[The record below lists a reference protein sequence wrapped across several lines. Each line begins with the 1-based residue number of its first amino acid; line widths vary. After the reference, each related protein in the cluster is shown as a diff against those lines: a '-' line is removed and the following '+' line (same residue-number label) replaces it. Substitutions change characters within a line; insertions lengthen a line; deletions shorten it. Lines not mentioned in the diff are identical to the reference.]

1 MSESKHQI
9 SEPSEKTRLNPF
21 QTIFV
26 IYGLVYG
33 SFWLKIDTVFDML
46 KVNVTFFIITSA
58 VVLVLTPVTLVYNH
72 KFESCKSNI
81 ICCNCIALFAV
92 GCFVYRLI
100 NILLIVWEHQM
111 LLRRKRG
118 NDYEWKNVL
127 VDFTTFLCYWGC
139 FHNKRWMGEKDEWQN
154 SLVF

>member
-46 KVNVTFFIITSA
+46 KVNLTFFIITSA

-100 NILLIVWEHQM
+100 NILLIV
-111 LLRRKRG
+111 
-118 NDYEWKNVL
+118 
-127 VDFTTFLCYWGC
+127 
-139 FHNKRWMGEKDEWQN
+139 
-154 SLVF
+154 